1 MQRNRIS
8 VTWAVTALVLSLPVV
23 ASGQAPRASLVNSVP
38 DSAVLAGLRFRSI
51 GPAVMSGRVADIAV
65 PSASRPGERL
75 GKTIYVAT
83 AAGGVWKTTNGGINW
98 TPIFDGQRV
107 SSIGAVAVAPSN
119 PNVVYV
125 GTGESNNL
133 RSSSWGE
140 GVYKSTDAGRTWTHS
155 GLRTSQHIPRI
166 IVHPTNPDIVY
177 VAAMGP
183 LWGSGGERGLF
194 KSTDGGRTW
203 TNTKSM
209 GPYTGFTEVV
219 FDPSNPNTLYA
230 ASFQR
235 ERKAYSATAG
245 GPESAV
251 WKSTDAGATWTQLSN
266 GLPTGDKGRTGLTVS
281 VSNPN
286 TVYAHIDATDG
297 GIFRSNDGG
306 ATWTRASAVVGPFPW
321 FTGIIRVDPS
331 NPERVYIL
339 GQNLQVSND
348 GGKTFRTIGGSTHAD
363 HHAIWIDPND
373 GDHIML
379 GNDGGFYISD
389 DAGATWDFALNMP
402 VSTFYAIAVDMR
414 DPYWVYGGLQDNG
427 SFGAPVS
434 TRFGNGIGNEMWVR
448 TGGGDGFYSAVDPTD
463 PDIVYSE
470 SQEGNLNRFN
480 FATRESKNIRP
491 SAQPGE
497 RLRWNW
503 STPLLIS
510 PHDNKTL
517 YFGANILFRSPNR
530 GDSWDRISQDLTRA
544 VDRETLPVMGI
555 TGPGGY
561 RRHESTAQFGNLASI
576 DESPVRRGLLY
587 TGSDDGVI
595 AVSRD
600 AGANWTKVTSFPGVP
615 DLTYVSRVIASRHSE
630 GTAYA
635 TFDGHRNNDFK
646 PYVYKSTDF
655 GRTWTSITG
664 NLPEGSVYVIREHHR
679 DPNLLIVGA
688 EYGVFVTVNG
698 GGSWAQLK
706 NGIAPAP
713 IHDLIIHPRDNDLV
727 VGTHGR
733 GIYVMEDIGV
743 LERLGTSATA
753 RFSTPKA
760 ATLFNRGGGF
770 SLPGNRE
777 YVSSNAPDGALL
789 TYYLSQ
795 PRSGRGELVISD
807 AQNRVVR
814 ELPALLNA
822 GTHRVQWDLRH
833 NSPAPRDT
841 SAAPAG
847 GRGGRGGGG
856 GGGGDNP
863 DAPQFGGGGGPPAGP
878 HVVPGR
884 YTVQLKSG
892 NDVLA
897 QTAIEVRR
905 DPAVRLAPAEI
916 TELYTERTRAYDL
929 ARRAYDLIGR
939 LETAKRSITTATTG
953 KDASSAP
960 VVQARQVETQIDSA
974 LTRLRGP
981 AAGGGRGG
989 RGGGGGGGGGG
1000 AGAAAQPL
1008 LTQVIGVLGAIG
1020 TQHFPPTPA
1029 HKQTLTEAAAT
1040 LQRETPRVTELER
1053 RAADAVR
1060 ALTP

>member
-1 MQRNRIS
+1 MRYS
-8 VTWAVTALVLSLPVV
+8 VAWAVVATALVLPAV
-23 ASGQAPRASLVNSVP
+23 AGAQALVSGVP

-65 PSASRPGERL
+65 PPATRPGERL
-75 GKTIYVAT
+75 GKTIFVAT
-83 AAGGVWKTTNGGINW
+83 AAGGVWKTTNGGITW
-98 TPIFDGQRV
+98 APIFDGQRV

-125 GTGESNNL
+125 GTGEANNL

-183 LWGSGGERGLF
+183 LWGAGGERGLF

-203 TNTKSM
+203 TNTKSL

-235 ERKAYSATAG
+235 ERKAYSATSG
-245 GPESAV
+245 GPESAI
-251 WKSTDAGATWTQLSN
+251 WKSTDAGATWIMLSA
-266 GLPTGDKGRTGLTVS
+266 GLPVGDKGRTGLTVS
-281 VSNPN
+281 QSNPN
-286 TVYAHIDATDG
+286 TVYAHIDASEG

-306 ATWTRASAVVGPFPW
+306 TTWTRASAVVGPFPW
-321 FTGIIRVDPS
+321 FTGIIRVDPK

-339 GQNLQVSND
+339 GQNLEVSND

-373 GDHIML
+373 GDHVMI
-379 GNDGGFYISD
+379 GNDGGFYISH

-427 SFGAPVS
+427 SFGAPVR
-434 TRFGNGIGNEMWVR
+434 TRFGGGIGNEMWVR

-470 SQEGNLNRFN
+470 SQEGSLNRFN
-480 FATRESKNIRP
+480 LATRESKNIRP
-491 SAQPGE
+491 SARAGE
-497 RLRWNW
+497 QLRWNW

-517 YFGANILFRSPNR
+517 YFGANILFRSANR
-530 GDSWDRISQDLTRA
+530 GDSWERVSPDLTRA
-544 VDRETLPVMGI
+544 LDRETLPVMGI
-555 TGPGGY
+555 MGPGGF
-561 RRHESTAQFGNLASI
+561 RRHASTSQFGNLASI

-600 AGANWTKVTSFPGVP
+600 NGANWTKVTSFPGVP
-615 DLTYVSRVIASRHSE
+615 DLTYVSRVIASRHAD

-635 TFDGHRNNDFK
+635 TFDGHRSNDFK

-655 GRTWTSITG
+655 GRSWTSITS

-679 DPNLLIVGA
+679 DPNLLVVGA

-698 GGSWAQLK
+698 GASWAQLE
-706 NGIAPAP
+706 NDIAPAP
-713 IHDLIIHPRDNDLV
+713 VHDLVIHPRDNDLV

-743 LERLGTSATA
+743 LERLGAPATA
-753 RFSTPKA
+753 AARTARARLATPKP
-760 ATLFNRGGGF
+760 ATVFNRGGGF
-770 SLPGNRE
+770 NLPGNRE
-777 YVSSNAPDGALL
+777 YAASNAPDGVPL
-789 TYYLSQ
+789 TYYVSA
-795 PRSGRGELVISD
+795 GAGGARGQLVISD

-814 ELPALLNA
+814 ELPAALVP

-833 NSPAPRDT
+833 DSPVPRDT
-841 SAAPAG
+841 SAAQPG
-847 GRGGRGGGG
+847 GRGGRGGRGAG
-856 GGGGDNP
+856 NP
-863 DAPQFGGGGGPPAGP
+863 ENPGAPQFGGGGGTLPGP
-878 HVVPGR
+878 YVVPGR

-892 NDVLA
+892 NDVLS
-897 QTAIEVRR
+897 QNTIDVRR
-905 DPAVRLAPAEI
+905 DPAVRLTVAEFND
-916 TELYTERTRAYDL
+916 LYTERARAYEL
-929 ARRAYDLIGR
+929 ARRVYQMVAR
-939 LETAKRSITTATTG
+939 LEAAKRSITAATTG
-953 KDASSAP
+953 KDASAQP
-960 VVQARQVETQIDSA
+960 VIQARQVETQIDSA
-974 LTRLRGP
+974 LLRLRG
-981 AAGGGRGG
+981 AGGTGGRGG
-989 RGGGGGGGGGG
+989 RGGGGG
-1000 AGAAAQPL
+1000 ATPPNLVAQI
-1008 LTQVIGVLGAIG
+1008 TGVLTAIG
-1020 TQHFPPTPA
+1020 TQHFLPTAA
-1029 HKQTLTEAAAT
+1029 HKQTLTEAAAA
-1040 LQRETPRVTELER
+1040 LQRETARVSELER

-1060 ALTP
+1060 AVSS